1 MTPHIYL
8 CLIWDTGDHELH
20 AKEHRW
26 LQHWK
31 HFTWLSWRGD
41 KLCSNGSA
49 IYRPKCVLFHVPSML
64 VESGF
69 MHDANL
75 ILLSLPDSWVNFY
88 GNIGKTLLSLVWN
101 ISSIL
106 DNSSTL
112 CKFLTVTNLMLV
124 VWFYHY
130 CQIICCPSKPVLSFT
145 FHLNSSLLPSALVLM
160 DTFCRCPYS
169 LTLYSCVN
177 TISCILRT
185 KLFLSNS
192 TRREQSHLS
201 GFLRSQ
207 LRQKMCKVKLI

>member
-1 MTPHIYL
+1 MNFMRKST
-8 CLIWDTGDHELH
+8 TGFSIGNILLDFLGGVTNY
-20 AKEHRW
+20 AQMAVQSIDQSVYSFFFFFFGGGVI
-26 LQHWK
+26 L
-31 HFTWLSWRGD
+31 
-41 KLCSNGSA
+41 
-49 IYRPKCVLFHVPSML
+49 P

-69 MHDANL
+69 MRDANL

-177 TISCILRT
+177 TISCTLRR
-185 KLFLSNS
+185 KLFLPNS

-201 GFLRSQ
+201 GVLRSQ

>member
-1 MTPHIYL
+1 ML
-8 CLIWDTGDHELH
+8 KWQCN
-20 AKEHRW
+20 
-26 LQHWK
+26 LQTK
-31 HFTWLSWRGD
+31 VCSLSWGRGVII
-41 KLCSNGSA
+41 L
-49 IYRPKCVLFHVPSML
+49 P
-64 VESGF
+64 VESRF

-112 CKFLTVTNLMLV
+112 CKYLTVTNLMLV

-130 CQIICCPSKPVLSFT
+130 WQIICCPSKPVLSFT

-160 DTFCRCPYS
+160 DTFCRCPCS

-185 KLFLSNS
+185 KLFLPNS

-201 GFLRSQ
+201 SFLRSQ
-207 LRQKMCKVKLI
+207 LRQKMCKVKLIQECNASLCQGKRCKLM

>member
-130 CQIICCPSKPVLSFT
+130 CQIICC
-145 FHLNSSLLPSALVLM
+145 HLNQFFLSRSISILLCSHLLWFWWIHFAGVHILWPCIHVS
-160 DTFCRCPYS
+160 
-169 LTLYSCVN
+169 TLYLVSW
-177 TISCILRT
+177 
-185 KLFLSNS
+185 
-192 TRREQSHLS
+192 EQSCS
-201 GFLRSQ
+201 SQ
-207 LRQKMCKVKLI
+207 TQQGGNRATYQVFWGASCARKCVRLN